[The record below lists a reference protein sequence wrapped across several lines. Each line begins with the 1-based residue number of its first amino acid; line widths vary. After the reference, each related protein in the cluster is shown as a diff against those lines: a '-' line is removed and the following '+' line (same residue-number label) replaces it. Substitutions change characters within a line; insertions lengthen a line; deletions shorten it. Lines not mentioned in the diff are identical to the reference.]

1 MTANDNFAGT
11 SLLVHDVDGD
21 GRLDIVIGTT
31 DGYENFRLSPS
42 GATFVAMW
50 QRQRES

>member
-1 MTANDNFAGT
+1 M
-11 SLLVHDVDGD
+11 
-21 GRLDIVIGTT
+21 LDTVIGST
-31 DGYENFRLSPS
+31 DGYDNFRLSPS